1 MILGAQVPAQST
13 EHDQHGRQVEAG
25 ATHTESAWAR
35 RLPRALPFLARAW
48 WAPLAAANAAD
59 LYFTSP
65 RRLTAGQA

>member
-1 MILGAQVPAQST
+1 M
-13 EHDQHGRQVEAG
+13 EED

-48 WAPLAAANAAD
+48 WAPLAAANAAN